1 MTESKEVRL
10 GPIAQIAVR
19 VKDVPRATE
28 FYRDRLGLPFLFDA
42 PGLAFFQ
49 CGDIMLML
57 SQPSSP
63 EFDHPSAI
71 LYFQVEEI
79 SSAYQGLVRRGVPF
93 IDPPHVVHRSS
104 EMELWMA
111 FFRDPDQNILAIR
124 EMRKPSGEITI

>member
-1 MTESKEVRL
+1 MSDSKQVQL

-19 VKDVPRATE
+19 VKDVSRATE
-28 FYRDRLGLPFLFDA
+28 FYRDKLGLPFLFDA

-57 SQPSSP
+57 SQPSTP

-111 FFRDPDQNILAIR
+111 FFRDPDGNVLAIR
-124 EMRKPSGEITI
+124 MVKKLGG